1 VKRLYAWLAGL
12 AGGAAVYR
20 AFRRQPRVAPPV
32 AAGDPADELKAK
44 LAETRASD
52 EKAPDPDPDPD
63 VDSRRRSVHDRAREA
78 IDEMQGSDPT

>member
-1 VKRLYAWLAGL
+1 MKRLYAWLAGL

-44 LAETRASD
+44 LAEARAGD
-52 EKAPDPDPDPD
+52 EPAPDPDPD

-78 IDEMQGSDPT
+78 IDEMQGE